1 MAVPT
6 VDDVQQYLLQIEDS
20 NTAEIAVLTAVLPR
34 AITIVER
41 AIGQMLAVENFTFN
55 STTPADSENYVYTM
69 HNYPYVYLP
78 PIQGAITSVAYE
90 SGFNQWTTIDAANY
104 TVRDGQLWF
113 NAIPTPKTYLR
124 ITAPWGYGDC
134 PADVAEVMI
143 ETAINIW
150 RSKDKGGFAEMIGE
164 SGNSYLRTVASLT
177 KAQQAVLQAYTD
189 QYRTICV

>member
-34 AITIVER
+34 AIKIVER
-41 AIGQMLAVENFTFN
+41 AIGQMLADVSFTFDA
-55 STTPADSENYVYTM
+55 TPAATIKYFDQAYS
-69 HNYPYVYLP
+69 YVYLP
-78 PIQGAITSVAYE
+78 AVQGAVTLVEYE
-90 SGFNQWTTIDAANY
+90 SSFNTWTVIDAANY
-104 TVRDGQLWF
+104 TVRDGRIWF
-113 NAIPTPKTYLR
+113 NADGHVYRYLR

-134 PADVAEVMI
+134 PADIAEVMI

-164 SGNSYLRTVASLT
+164 SGNSYLKTVASLT
-177 KAQQAVLQAYTD
+177 KAQQAVLQAYAD

>member
-20 NTAEIAVLTAVLPR
+20 NTVEIAVLTAVLPR
-34 AITIVER
+34 AIKIVER
-41 AIGQMLAVENFTFN
+41 EIGRMLAEPNFTFDA
-55 STTPADSENYVYTM
+55 TPADSVKYGWQKYDYM
-69 HNYPYVYLP
+69 FLP
-78 PIQGAITSVAYE
+78 PMQGVITTLEYE
-90 SGFNQWTTIDAANY
+90 SSFNVWTVIDPVSY
-104 TVRDGQLWF
+104 VVRDGRIWF
-113 NAIPTPKTYLR
+113 NSAASRYLR
-124 ITAPWGYGDC
+124 LTAPFGYGDC

-164 SGNSYLRTVASLT
+164 SGNSYLKTVASLT

-189 QYRTICV
+189 QYRTISV

>member
-6 VDDVQQYLLQIEDS
+6 VDDVQQYLLQIEDT

-41 AIGQMLAVENFTFN
+41 AIGQMLAVEGLTFDA
-55 STTPADSENYVYTM
+55 TPADSEKYVTQTDRYL
-69 HNYPYVYLP
+69 YLP
-78 PIQGAITSVAYE
+78 PMQGAITSVEYE
-90 SGFNQWTTIDAANY
+90 SSFNQWTLIDPVHY
-104 TVRDGQLWF
+104 YVRDRILYF
-113 NAIPTPKTYLR
+113 DINTERDLR

-134 PADVAEVMI
+134 PDDIAEVMI

-150 RSKDKGGFAEMIGE
+150 RSKDKGGFAEMLGE
-164 SGNSYLRTVASLT
+164 SGNSYLKTVASLT
-177 KAQQAVLQAYTD
+177 KAQQAVLQAYAD